1 MVFYFWIETFRLYIL
16 NKLNEIWEVISR
28 RGEPLRSFTDEEREI
43 IKRNIID
50 RGKDCFARY
59 GVKKTGI
66 EDITEGLGIS
76 KSSFY
81 SFFDSKE
88 DLFLQIF
95 KEEREALIDSILE
108 NSFLRYRTEPDKAIR
123 AYLQYVLNI
132 VNNHPIWRKVFI
144 EKEHLELKISR
155 SSEEEI
161 KKICRENVAMIL
173 PFFEEWAAAGLLIDK
188 PARILAET
196 TQAVLSL
203 IRFRNEIEDE
213 DFPEIMDIFID
224 LLTENIVRRRD

>member
-1 MVFYFWIETFRLYIL
+1 M
-16 NKLNEIWEVISR
+16 
-28 RGEPLRSFTDEEREI
+28 RSFTDEEREI
-43 IKRNIID
+43 IRRNIID

-66 EDITEGLGIS
+66 EDLTEGMGIA

-81 SFFDSKE
+81 SFFESKE

-95 KEEREALIDSILE
+95 KEEQEALRDSILE
-108 NSFLRYRTEPDKAIR
+108 NSFLKYRTEPDKAIR
-123 AYLQYVLNI
+123 AYLRYILHI
-132 VNNHPIWRKVFI
+132 VDNHPIWRKVFI
-144 EKEHLELKISR
+144 EREQLELKISQ

-161 KKICRENVAMIL
+161 KKICSDNVATIL

-196 TQAVLSL
+196 IQAVLSL
-203 IRFRNEIEDE
+203 IHFRNEIEAG
-213 DFPEIMDIFID
+213 DFPEIMEVFID
-224 LLTENIVRRRD
+224 LLAENIVKRSD